1 MACKEETLG
10 SLIDGGTL
18 TIYFNNKE
26 LHKTSISAPY
36 LGGEKNADTTIIN
49 EDNFYDEFG
58 NSYTISIYSSMYNL
72 SYSIEL
78 YDTENEE
85 KSKIV
90 CDGLRVEVEPYNPN
104 KDEEN
109 YDYEEEPYIEPT
121 KFFTIKTSQEQG
133 IKKLLDFFNDKNT
146 NNIFSFGGLTQLYN
160 DVEKDSLV
168 FVVAGGDKTKIG
180 FDYTQ
185 GLYGIAKVFKA
196 PYDKNGR
203 AYTIDIKF
211 IYFFNSV
218 ITRDMF
224 YDFKDL
230 KNIPNIGAMTK
241 GEKNQAIS
249 SITIEKAKAIMLAAK
264 KITNIPNNTLFSLF
278 PWVKDEYKSIATE
291 NYKSLID
298 TLPPALN
305 VEKIAEVFAKYLM
318 NYNSKYTT
326 TLIGIFGMW
335 GRGKTYF
342 FDKVKDYIISTNSKE
357 KIFYFSKFQPWKY
370 QKQESAWAYLYQ
382 TILESYLEKDIEYL
396 DDSVIKKALD
406 IQNNLAEKYKDKTI
420 LHKIITS
427 FEIERNYKIFLLN
440 LKRLGATKLV
450 FSLIFIL
457 MTAIWVFIPF
467 EYKLN
472 FIWWLI
478 GVIGISGIIFM
489 YKSYSFYMKSKR
501 TAKNILDMYGKT
513 NDYSNYLGFQNEI
526 EKELSFLLQTYI
538 DDTNEKLVLFIDDL
552 DRCNEEIII
561 DIVDGFKLVLDN
573 KDINSRLIVVT
584 AVDERVLE
592 KSIRYKYFNQEL
604 PEDVGTKEYIE
615 KFFLMG
621 IKLNQLNDNDI
632 DELVDIYTKEL
643 NHKSNKNNENREQTE
658 KVTSSTND
666 NNLNIED
673 KISANMTGELA
684 SDVPYPLINQSNN
697 GDMKPLLINNNLN
710 INSFILED
718 YEIEYIKDILKKA
731 GLLTP
736 RKINMFIHRY
746 LIFKSLV
753 LSILDK
759 SKYENFHSKML
770 IEIVIMSQKKENLD
784 KFIKHYR
791 EHTDYEIPIPLDD
804 FRADTINRDE
814 YIILIKFAEMVSPF

>member
-1 MACKEETLG
+1 MACKEESLG
-10 SLIDGGTL
+10 SVALEGGKLI
-18 TIYFNNKE
+18 
-26 LHKTSISAPY
+26 
-36 LGGEKNADTTIIN
+36 
-49 EDNFYDEFG
+49 
-58 NSYTISIYSSMYNL
+58 IYSNDIEISSVNVPVPNL
-72 SYSIEL
+72 GAEKSRDSVV
-78 YDTENEE
+78 ENEE
-85 KSKIV
+85 YFNDNFGNEFRIDVYSGMSKIDYAIENTHMEDELKAKGF
-90 CDGLRVEVEPYNPN
+90 CESLTVEFESFEVNPYEN
-104 KDEEN
+104 EE
-109 YDYEEEPYIEPT
+109 DFFEEEPYIEPT
-121 KFFTIKTSQEQG
+121 KFFTIKTSQKQG
-133 IKKLLDFFNDKNT
+133 IEKLLDFFTDNNT
-146 NNIFSFGGLTQLYN
+146 DDIFSFGGLTQLYN
-160 DVEKDSLV
+160 DVEKDNLV
-168 FVVAGGDKTKIG
+168 FIVAGGDKAKIG
-180 FDYTQ
+180 FEYTQ
-185 GLYGIAKVFKA
+185 GLYGVARVVKA
-196 PYDKNGR
+196 PYNKDGR

-211 IYFFNSV
+211 LYFFNSV

-249 SITIEKAKAIMLAAK
+249 SITIEKAKAIILAATE
-264 KITNIPNNTLFSLF
+264 ITDISNNTLFNLF

-305 VEKIAEVFAKYLM
+305 VVNIAKVFAKYLM
-318 NYNSKYTT
+318 NYNSKHTT

-342 FDKVKDYIISTNSKE
+342 FDKVKDYIVSTNSKE
-357 KIFYFSKFQPWKY
+357 QTFYFCKFQPWKY

-396 DDSVIKKALD
+396 DGSVVKKALD
-406 IQNNLAEKYKDKTI
+406 TQNKLAEKYKDKTI

-427 FEIERNYKIFLLN
+427 VDIERNYKIFLLN

-467 EYKLN
+467 AYKLN

-478 GVIGISGIIFM
+478 GAIGIIGILFM
-489 YKSYSFYMKSKR
+489 YKSYSFYMNSKG
-501 TAKNILDMYGKT
+501 TAKNIIDMYGKT
-513 NDYSNYLGFQNEI
+513 NNYSNYLGFQSEI

-538 DDTNEKLVLFIDDL
+538 DETNEKLVLFVDDL

-561 DIVDGFKLVLDN
+561 DIVDGLKLVLDN
-573 KDINSRLIVVT
+573 EEINSRLIIVT

-592 KSIRYKYFNQEL
+592 KSIKHKYFNREL
-604 PEDVGTKEYIE
+604 PTNVGTKEYIE

-621 IKLNQLNDNDI
+621 IKLNQLNDSDI
-632 DELVDIYTKEL
+632 DELVNIYTDKLNNKLDEKSDTEEEL
-643 NHKSNKNNENREQTE
+643 TYSIYD
-658 KVTSSTND
+658 D
-666 NNLNIED
+666 NLDIADEISGD
-673 KISANMTGELA
+673 KIGEMS
-684 SDVPYPLINQSNN
+684 SDGVSPLIIQSQN
-697 GDMKPLLINNNLN
+697 GDVKPLFVNNHLN
-710 INSFILED
+710 VNSFVLED
-718 YEIEYIKDILKKA
+718 YEIEYIKDILKKV

-753 LSILDK
+753 LSILDN
-759 SKYENFHSKML
+759 SRYESFHSKML
-770 IEIVIMSQKKENLD
+770 VEIVIMSQKKENLEN
-784 KFIKHYR
+784 FIKHYTDN
-791 EHTDYEIPIPLDD
+791 TDYEILIPLDD
-804 FRADTINRDE
+804 FATDKINREE